1 MFAIV
6 QAVTVI
12 VGSAAILLV
21 AMPGHRQRMTGLWL
35 GLLNQGPWLIYF
47 ILVGTPIMLVAWMA
61 HTTAWM
67 YGVWSCRTKG

>member
-1 MFAIV
+1 
-6 QAVTVI
+6 
-12 VGSAAILLV
+12 
-21 AMPGHRQRMTGLWL
+21 MTGLWL